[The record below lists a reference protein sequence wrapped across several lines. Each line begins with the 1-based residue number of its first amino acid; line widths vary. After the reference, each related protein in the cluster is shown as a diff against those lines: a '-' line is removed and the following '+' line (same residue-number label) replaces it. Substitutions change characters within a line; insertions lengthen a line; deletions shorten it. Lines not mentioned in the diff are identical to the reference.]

1 MILERSR
8 QINTLFAIGAS
19 PHQLRAMIIWEALYM
34 VLIGELAGLACGFI
48 LSFILI
54 FVINQQSFGWTFIY
68 RVDWGALSTSLPL
81 IIVTALGASL
91 PALRLIFKQ
100 SPAVVLR
107 T

>member
-1 MILERSR
+1 
-8 QINTLFAIGAS
+8 
-19 PHQLRAMIIWEALYM
+19 
-34 VLIGELAGLACGFI
+34 VIGELAGLACGFI
-48 LSFILI
+48 LSVILI

-68 RVDWGALSTSLPL
+68 RVDWGTLSTSLPL
-81 IIVTALGASL
+81 IILTALGASL

>member
-1 MILERSR
+1 MQWVFGSSVIVEGYAPPFE
-8 QINTLFAIGAS
+8 QIYNSF
-19 PHQLRAMIIWEALYM
+19 M

-48 LSFILI
+48 LSVILV

-81 IIVTALGASL
+81 IILTALGASL

-100 SPAVVLR
+100 SPAAVLR